1 MLRDHK
7 PSTDL
12 GATDLGATDLGAT
25 DLGANYFDRL
35 ATARLQRRYVQRLE
49 HLGYTVTRTPL
60 PAA

>member
-12 GATDLGATDLGAT
+12 GAD
-25 DLGANYFDRL
+25 YFDQL
-35 ATARLQRRYVQRLE
+35 DTERLQRRYVQRLE
-49 HLGYTVTRTPL
+49 HLGYTVTLTPV